1 MITQKD
7 KQELAEF
14 IPIVIAVTV
23 AIGGESLL
31 AYFTSEVRALQS
43 IVVGLVCGFILQTR
57 QVSRLGREVRKLRQP
72 DSKSTV

>member
-7 KQELAEF
+7 KQELATF

-31 AYFTSEVRALQS
+31 AFLTGEINALRS
-43 IVVGLVCGFILQTR
+43 IVVGLLCGFILQMR
-57 QVSRLGREVRKLRQP
+57 QVVRLEREVRKLRQP
-72 DSKSTV
+72 DSKITV

>member
-7 KQELAEF
+7 KQELATF

-31 AYFTSEVRALQS
+31 AYFTSEIHALQS

-57 QVSRLGREVRKLRQP
+57 QVIRLERDVRKLRQP
-72 DSKSTV
+72 DSASAV